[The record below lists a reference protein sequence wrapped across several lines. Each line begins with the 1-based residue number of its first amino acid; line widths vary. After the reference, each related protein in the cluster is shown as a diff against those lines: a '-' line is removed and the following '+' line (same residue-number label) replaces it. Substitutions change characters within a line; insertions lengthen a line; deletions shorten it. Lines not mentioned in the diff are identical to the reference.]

1 MADPKKA
8 VEAFLRSPEAARHQ
22 GGGVCAT
29 CQLSNRQ
36 QIDYAL
42 RYFAQCR
49 EDGRTTVPWRT
60 FAEHVIVRGDF
71 DYPYK
76 WRAVLKHA
84 GDCLGIETKQG

>member
-1 MADPKKA
+1 
-8 VEAFLRSPEAARHQ
+8 
-22 GGGVCAT
+22 VCAT
-29 CQLSNRQ
+29 CKLRNRQ
-36 QIDYAL
+36 QIDNAL

-71 DYPYK
+71 EYPYK

-84 GDCLGIETKQG
+84 RTCLGIETRQSKSSSR